1 MDKKPLEDNY
11 QIEISDMLDAE
22 EEYEEINDEVL
33 EKYDVWTIYDYS
45 NIDLSLSI
53 IKINN

>member
-1 MDKKPLEDNY
+1 
-11 QIEISDMLDAE
+11 MLDAE